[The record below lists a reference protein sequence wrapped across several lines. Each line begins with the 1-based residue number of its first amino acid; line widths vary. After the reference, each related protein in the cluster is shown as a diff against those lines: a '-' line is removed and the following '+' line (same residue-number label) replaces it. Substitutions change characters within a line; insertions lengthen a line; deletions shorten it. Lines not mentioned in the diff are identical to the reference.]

1 RGSRRGKGIVGGYHM
16 NDSLLRMVGLSI
28 CAFRGIPGRID
39 VDLSSPLTLVY
50 APNGTGKTS
59 FIDAAEWILTDEIK
73 RMGKFLKRGVQD
85 EVRCKFSP
93 REMKTEVRAVIELDN
108 VRYDLYKTPGQWLLD
123 SGKVKLETKSA
134 ILEALAPQVE
144 DDPTDCRTAP
154 IMRKT
159 WLRGARFLSESD
171 ISILVET
178 DPDVRDERRQI
189 LSDMMGV
196 GELDHRAA
204 EFRRLAEFLTDGC
217 SGEKGIAVLEK
228 ELAEKERRLAEAVA
242 ARSNAPAGASS
253 VESRAQEL
261 LAGKEIE
268 TGRRETAAVQQ
279 HLARLREVR
288 KAAEDAA
295 RAFNRQSRSFCRWQK
310 EQLADVMF
318 SIFGRI
324 HANETFDLIK
334 GGPEDD
340 PFEWVAMA
348 AERELI
354 PSREFSMGQRQDLAL
369 SIFLAK
375 ARGMGGT
382 FFLDEPIIRLDDL
395 NRVALLDLFRVLVE
409 EENSRTH
416 LVITT
421 ASRALVR
428 HFQEKFINIPAR
440 DDVPVLRVVE
450 LEGSPRDGVQVA
462 KTGE

>member
-1 RGSRRGKGIVGGYHM
+1 M
-16 NDSLLRMVGLSI
+16 NDSLLRIVGLSI
-28 CAFRGIPGRID
+28 CAFRGIPGRIEI
-39 VDLSSPLTLVY
+39 DLSSPLTLVY

-59 FIDAAEWILTDEIK
+59 FIDAAEWILTDEI
-73 RMGKFLKRGVQD
+73 RRLGKFFKEGVQD
-85 EVRCKFSP
+85 GVRCKFSSP
-93 REMKTEVRAVIELDN
+93 EMKTEVRAVIELDN
-108 VRYDLYKTPGQWLLD
+108 VRCDLYKTPGQWLLD
-123 SGKVKLETKSA
+123 SGKVKLETKNA
-134 ILEALAPQVE
+134 ILEALCPQVE
-144 DDPTDCRTAP
+144 DDPADHRTAP
-154 IMRKT
+154 IMRRI

-178 DPDVRDERRQI
+178 DPDIKGERRQI
-189 LSDMMGV
+189 LSSMMGI
-196 GELDHRAA
+196 GELDNRAG
-204 EFRRLAEFLTDGC
+204 EFRRFAEFLTDGC
-217 SGEKGIAVLEK
+217 NGEKGIAVIEK
-228 ELAEKERRLAEAVA
+228 ELADKERKLEETTAV
-242 ARSNAPAGASS
+242 RHKTRGGAPSL
-253 VESRAQEL
+253 ESRMQEL
-261 LAGKEIE
+261 VAEKEIE
-268 TGRRETAAVQQ
+268 TRQHEIAAMRD
-279 HLARLREVR
+279 HLVRLKDVR
-288 KAAEDAA
+288 KAAENAA
-295 RAFNRQSRSFCRWQK
+295 RAFNEQSRSFCLWQK

-334 GGPEDD
+334 VGPEDD

-440 DDVPVLRVVE
+440 DNVPVLRVVE
-450 LEGSPRDGVQVA
+450 LEGSPRDGVKVI
-462 KTGE
+462 GENSSRRK